1 MDCVV
6 EKVSQLHDTV
16 KPNYPD
22 LDARFN
28 PLPTSRN
35 LQALLKSN
43 GIDVVVNK
51 MNMEVELF
59 VDGQMLDKTAEQ
71 KRSLLID
78 VCVRGGF
85 KKEILA
91 DHLMSLAENNSYHP
105 FANYLHESNWD
116 GIDRMTPVID
126 AMNAKDK
133 ELASCVMRKFFIAVV
148 ASVFETPFSS
158 KLIPVLQGGQSFRK
172 TAFIKRFASVF
183 EGAFLEGQEIN
194 PDSKDS
200 VISCINSLIVELGE
214 LERTSRNSQGSLKAF
229 ITKEVDTVRPPYG
242 AKDIKKPRQTSFI
255 ATVNV
260 TGFLRDETGSSR
272 YAVIELAAPIDM
284 ELVNRTLGWR
294 YDNGRLS
301 HRHPAELKQFWLQAY
316 ELYRSGESWHL
327 TDTELELAAKV
338 NNEHNAKSSYYE
350 AIVERF
356 LIDDPE
362 KYVWEWVTASEV
374 CKHINVHVDK
384 NRIVGKELKRLA
396 QEEGAIESKAGR
408 SNTTLYRLPVSV
420 RIAA

>member
-1 MDCVV
+1 MECITERVGHSH
-6 EKVSQLHDTV
+6 ETTT
-16 KPNYPD
+16 PNYPD

-35 LQALLKSN
+35 LQALLKGN
-43 GIDVVVNK
+43 RIDVVVNK
-51 MNMEVELF
+51 MNMEVELSI
-59 VDGQMLDKTAEQ
+59 DGKMLNKTADQ

-78 VCVRGGF
+78 VCLRGGL
-85 KKEILA
+85 KKEILT

-105 FANYLHESNWD
+105 FANYLNENEWD
-116 GIDRMTPVID
+116 GIDRISPVIN

-172 TAFIKRFASVF
+172 TAFIKRFATVF

-272 YAVIELAAPIDM
+272 YAVIELEAPIDM
-284 ELVNRTLGWR
+284 ESVNQTLGWC

-301 HRHPAELKQFWLQAY
+301 HQNPIELKQFWLQVY
-316 ELYRSGESWHL
+316 ELYKSGESWHL

-350 AIVERF
+350 AIVDRF
-356 LIDDPE
+356 LVDDPD
-362 KYVWEWVTASEV
+362 KYIWEWVTASEV
-374 CKHINVHVDK
+374 CKLINTHIDK

-396 QEEGAIESKAGR
+396 QEEKAIESKTGR
-408 SNTTLYRLPVSV
+408 SNATLYRLPVSV
-420 RIAA
+420 RISD

>member
-1 MDCVV
+1 MECIAEGIDQPN
-6 EKVSQLHDTV
+6 ENT

-35 LQALLKSN
+35 LQALLSSN
-43 GIDVVVNK
+43 RIDVVVNK

-59 VDGQMLDKTAEQ
+59 VDGRMLNKTAEQ

-78 VCVRGGF
+78 VCLRGGL
-85 KKEILA
+85 KKEILT

-105 FANYLHESNWD
+105 FANYLEESGWD
-116 GIDRMTPVID
+116 GKDRIGILIE
-126 AMNAKDK
+126 AMNAKDS
-133 ELASCVMRKFFIAVV
+133 ELAYCVMRKFFIAVV
-148 ASVFETPFSS
+148 ASIFETPFSS

-272 YAVIELAAPIDM
+272 YAVIELDTPIDM
-284 ELVNRTLGWR
+284 EVVNQTLGWR
-294 YDNGRLS
+294 YDNGRLK
-301 HRHPAELKQFWLQAY
+301 HLYPDELKQFWLQVY
-316 ELYRSGESWHL
+316 ELYKSGESWHL
-327 TDTELELAAKV
+327 TEKELELAARV

-356 LIDDPE
+356 LIDNPD
-362 KYVWEWVTASEV
+362 KYIWEWVTASEV
-374 CKHINVHVDK
+374 CKYINVHIDK
-384 NRIVGKELKRLA
+384 NRVVGKELKRLA
-396 QEEGAIESKAGR
+396 QDEGAIEFKSGR
-408 SNTTLYRLPVSV
+408 SNSSLYRLPVSV
-420 RIAA
+420 RVVS